1 MATPIPELIG
11 SPLPAISVILPV
23 LNEESHLEGAVLSVL
38 SQDYR
43 GPLEI
48 ILALGPSRDRT
59 NEIATKLASHDNR
72 VKLLDSPTG
81 KTAAGLNLALAAS
94 KSPVVVRV
102 DGHAQIPNNYISLIV
117 EILNKTGAV
126 NVGGVMAAVGT
137 TAFERAVAG
146 AMRSPLGVGA
156 SRFHTGGEA
165 GEVDTVYLGAFRRE
179 ALVAIG
185 GFDGDDNAANVKYLY
200 YTSDGGK
207 TWGNPSNRLDPTGV
221 LSTSQEITLKMF
233 SDFNNNIVVIGDRGG
248 FIRYSP
254 NNGHNWYEIIPAGG
268 LSNIQ
273 SAYYKDDVLIIGTI
287 GGIIYTGTIQPPD
300 YLFIGGTQYTDI
312 SGSIIT
318 DSAFCSETNQL
329 FFIGGNSIYSYT
341 VNESLLTYNGP
352 PVNTSISGAS
362 YKKIKFNLII
372 RFIKKYKPIV
382 LVLNAIN
389 AMITVKIGVKLFNI
403 PQNPLLSPVPA

>member
-59 NEIATKLASHDNR
+59 NEIATKLASQDNR
-72 VKLLDSPTG
+72 VKLIDSPTG

-102 DGHAQIPNNYISLIV
+102 DGHAQIPKNYISLIV

-185 GFDGDDNAANVKYLY
+185 GFDERFTRAQDWELNFRLRENGGVIYFDPRLHVTYRPRSSLSALAKQYFEYGRWRRVVSRRHSGTINYRYLAPPFALLGF
-200 YTSDGGK
+200 SA
-207 TWGNPSNRLDPTGV
+207 SLV
-221 LSTSQEITLKMF
+221 LGIALSSIFFIPALVYLLFVVLASLKISTSIGEYLLLLL
-233 SDFNNNIVVIGDRGG
+233 VIPTMHFAWGAG
-248 FIRYSP
+248 FISSP
-254 NNGHNWYEIIPAGG
+254 KT
-268 LSNIQ
+268 L
-273 SAYYKDDVLIIGTI
+273 
-287 GGIIYTGTIQPPD
+287 
-300 YLFIGGTQYTDI
+300 
-312 SGSIIT
+312 
-318 DSAFCSETNQL
+318 
-329 FFIGGNSIYSYT
+329 
-341 VNESLLTYNGP
+341 
-352 PVNTSISGAS
+352 
-362 YKKIKFNLII
+362 
-372 RFIKKYKPIV
+372 
-382 LVLNAIN
+382 
-389 AMITVKIGVKLFNI
+389 
-403 PQNPLLSPVPA
+403 VPASQ

>member
-59 NEIATKLASHDNR
+59 NEIAAKLASQDNR
-72 VKLLDSPTG
+72 VKMLDSPTG

-185 GFDGDDNAANVKYLY
+185 GFDERFTRAQDWELNFRLRENGGVIYFDPRLHVTYRPRSSVGALAKQYFEYGRWRRVVSRRHSGTINYRYLAPPFALLGF
-200 YTSDGGK
+200 SV
-207 TWGNPSNRLDPTGV
+207 SLVLGV
-221 LSTSQEITLKMF
+221 LLSSIFFIPALVYLLFVVLASLKISTSVGEYLLLL
-233 SDFNNNIVVIGDRGG
+233 VVIPTMHFAWGAG
-248 FIRYSP
+248 FISSP
-254 NNGHNWYEIIPAGG
+254 KT
-268 LSNIQ
+268 L
-273 SAYYKDDVLIIGTI
+273 
-287 GGIIYTGTIQPPD
+287 
-300 YLFIGGTQYTDI
+300 
-312 SGSIIT
+312 
-318 DSAFCSETNQL
+318 
-329 FFIGGNSIYSYT
+329 
-341 VNESLLTYNGP
+341 
-352 PVNTSISGAS
+352 
-362 YKKIKFNLII
+362 
-372 RFIKKYKPIV
+372 
-382 LVLNAIN
+382 
-389 AMITVKIGVKLFNI
+389 
-403 PQNPLLSPVPA
+403 VPASQ

>member
-1 MATPIPELIG
+1 MATPTHELIG

-43 GPLEI
+43 GPFEI

-59 NEIATKLASHDNR
+59 NEIAAKLASQDNR
-72 VKLLDSPTG
+72 VKLIDSPTG

-102 DGHAQIPNNYISLIV
+102 DGHAQIPKNYISLIV

-185 GFDGDDNAANVKYLY
+185 GFDERFTRAQDWELNFRLRENGGVIYFDPRLHVTYRPRSSIGALAKQYFEYGRWRRVVSRRHSGTINYRYLAPPFALIGFSASLILGIALSSIFFIPALVY
-200 YTSDGGK
+200 
-207 TWGNPSNRLDPTGV
+207 LLFVV
-221 LSTSQEITLKMF
+221 LASLKISTSMSEYFLLLL
-233 SDFNNNIVVIGDRGG
+233 VIPTMHFAWGAG
-248 FIRYSP
+248 FISSP
-254 NNGHNWYEIIPAGG
+254 KT
-268 LSNIQ
+268 L
-273 SAYYKDDVLIIGTI
+273 
-287 GGIIYTGTIQPPD
+287 
-300 YLFIGGTQYTDI
+300 
-312 SGSIIT
+312 
-318 DSAFCSETNQL
+318 
-329 FFIGGNSIYSYT
+329 
-341 VNESLLTYNGP
+341 
-352 PVNTSISGAS
+352 
-362 YKKIKFNLII
+362 
-372 RFIKKYKPIV
+372 
-382 LVLNAIN
+382 
-389 AMITVKIGVKLFNI
+389 
-403 PQNPLLSPVPA
+403 VPASQ